1 MNPLVKHFRQ
11 PGVHTSL
18 PSNGRFH
25 PVGNVDFTDTGTIPT
40 LPLRAADEME
50 FKNPDALLSGEALK
64 NMIRSCCPSIKD
76 VNYIPAPDIAPII
89 LAIRAS
95 SYGDTYNIDI
105 TCPACEKSYEYGLSI
120 DHLMATMSS
129 IPEDTSIRI
138 SDELIVNCRPL
149 FLKEQNELMGK
160 NVLLQ
165 QQINALVANTIISD
179 DEKKDQLGDMVRSIQ
194 ALEMESIAIM
204 IESVISG
211 EDIVTDYEYI
221 KEFIDNIDSKTL
233 DIIREKIDEINE
245 SGVDSNIHMDCEC
258 GHTWDTTF
266 EINPTTFFE

>member
-1 MNPLVKHFRQ
+1 
-11 PGVHTSL
+11 
-18 PSNGRFH
+18 
-25 PVGNVDFTDTGTIPT
+25 
-40 LPLRAADEME
+40 
-50 FKNPDALLSGEALK
+50 
-64 NMIRSCCPSIKD
+64 
-76 VNYIPAPDIAPII
+76 
-89 LAIRAS
+89 
-95 SYGDTYNIDI
+95 
-105 TCPACEKSYEYGLSI
+105 
-120 DHLMATMSS
+120 
-129 IPEDTSIRI
+129 
-138 SDELIVNCRPL
+138 
-149 FLKEQNELMGK
+149 MGK